1 MYQGTTLQNDSET
14 QAKLFDWFQFRELNY
29 EDDKFLVMYKRNLDM
44 YYPKY
49 KVLLEDELKEIPELI
64 NYKREMTNQLR
75 NYGSITDE
83 LARIIKRD
91 NERIDN
97 LTSIT
102 DMTRKDT
109 GSISNSETDVLNGLV
124 RNDNNLKQTSNANSK
139 SNSSD
144 NASSHVKGNSDS
156 KGHDDSKGMI
166 RQLPQ
171 SSEYAAGGFPEKLDW
186 TTGSQQAEDI
196 VDTNSHVDNESSSET
211 ESNGETSAS
220 SSSSVINTGYT
231 LGSSSQTNEYSK
243 IQNNNNQSKDEGTVK
258 NIGTQNNN
266 ESLDEDTKNI
276 KILDDKHDSF
286 GTSKGFYGMTE
297 AEIRRLVWSFVSNS
311 IALQWFLHQ
320 MDACFIG
327 VFEDEDDERSQI
339 KWY

>member
-1 MYQGTTLQNDSET
+1 MVYQGTTLQNDSET

-49 KVLLEDELKEIPELI
+49 KVLLEDELKDIPELI
-64 NYKREMTNQLR
+64 NYKREITNQLR

-91 NERIDN
+91 NERTDN
-97 LTSIT
+97 LMSTT

-109 GSISNSETDVLNGLV
+109 GSISNSETDTLNGIT
-124 RNDNNLKQTSNANSK
+124 RNDNNLKQSSNANSK
-139 SNSSD
+139 SESSD
-144 NASSHVKGNSDS
+144 YSSSHVKGTSDTE
-156 KGHDDSKGMI
+156 GHDDSRGMI

-186 TTGSQQAEDI
+186 TTGSQQAQDK
-196 VDTNSHVDNESSSET
+196 VDTKAHGANESLT
-211 ESNGETSAS
+211 ENDSNGETLVS
-220 SSSSVINTGYT
+220 SSGSVINTGYT

-243 IQNNNNQSKDEGTVK
+243 IQNNNTQSKDEGTVK
-258 NIGTQNNN
+258 NTGTQNMN
-266 ESLDEDTKNI
+266 ESLDEDTKNTRR
-276 KILDDKHDSF
+276 LDDKHDSF

-311 IALQWFLHQ
+311 IAFKWFLNQ
-320 MDACFIG
+320 MVICFIG
-327 VFEDEDDERSQI
+327 VFE
-339 KWY
+339 